1 MEGVRINSGDIVFG
15 DVDGVLVVP
24 REAEEEIF
32 MGAIEK
38 ARGEKLVQ
46 QAIEQGMS
54 ASEAFKTYGIM

>member
-1 MEGVRINSGDIVFG
+1 MIDFRAPIEMEGVRVNSGDIVFG

-38 ARGEKLVQ
+38 GARRKAG
-46 QAIEQGMS
+46 AAGD
-54 ASEAFKTYGIM
+54 